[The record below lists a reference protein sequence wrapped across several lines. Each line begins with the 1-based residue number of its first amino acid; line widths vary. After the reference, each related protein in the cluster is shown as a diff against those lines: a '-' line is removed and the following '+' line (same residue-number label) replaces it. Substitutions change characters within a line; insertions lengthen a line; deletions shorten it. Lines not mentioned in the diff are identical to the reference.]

1 MGESQ
6 MNNQHKI
13 NDVLQ
18 AMGNQ
23 QMSTKQIVPRLKEL
37 EITPR
42 SLTYFMNEYMVNRYV
57 DKERVSIRKSNDGY
71 SSGSFIVKFKAICHA
86 CF

>member
-1 MGESQ
+1 

-18 AMGNQ
+18 AMGDEQ
-23 QMSTKQIVPRLKEL
+23 VSTRQIVPKLKEL
-37 EITPR
+37 EISPR

-57 DKERVSIRKSNDGY
+57 EKERIPTRGEK
-71 SSGSFIVKFKAICHA
+71 SGSFIVKFRRIAV
-86 CF
+86 